1 MGLFSGFSG
10 PSARKKRHHGNGSG
24 YYKQQSGMGG
34 LFGGIMG
41 SFGSGSS
48 ARRHRGGFGFGS
60 LSSSKRRHAGY
71 GTPYPAQQAPAQAA
85 PQTASANSGS
95 TCPNCHAAVPAGAK
109 FCLEC
114 GTKLGGGFCAQCG
127 ATLPPTG
134 KFCPECGAPRG

>member
-10 PSARKKRHHGNGSG
+10 SSARKKRHHGNGSG

-71 GTPYPAQQAPAQAA
+71 GTPYPAQQAVCAGRSADRLGEQRFDLPELSRRRSGRGKILPRVRHETRRRVLRPVRRHAA
-85 PQTASANSGS
+85 PDRQI
-95 TCPNCHAAVPAGAK
+95 
-109 FCLEC
+109 
-114 GTKLGGGFCAQCG
+114 
-127 ATLPPTG
+127 LP
-134 KFCPECGAPRG
+134 